1 MLPFF
6 ETGGKFMDC
15 IFCKIINGSIPC
27 YKIYEDDKILAILD
41 ISQASKGHTLV
52 IPKKH
57 FDNSLECDDDILM
70 HLYKIAN
77 QLAKKLVKKL
87 DAKGMNILTNINE
100 VAGQSV
106 KHFHIHLL
114 PRYNDEDGVNINFID
129 SKPSWDE
136 LEKLCDY
143 INK

>member
-1 MLPFF
+1 
-6 ETGGKFMDC
+6 MDC

-27 YKIYEDDKILAILD
+27 YKIYEDDLALAFLD

-57 FDNSLECDDDILM
+57 YENSLECDAETLM
-70 HLYKIAN
+70 HLYRIAN
-77 QLAKKLVKKL
+77 ELGRKIVEKL

-114 PRYNDEDGVNINFID
+114 PRFSDEDGVKINFTD

-136 LEKLCDY
+136 LKNLCDF
-143 INK
+143 INN